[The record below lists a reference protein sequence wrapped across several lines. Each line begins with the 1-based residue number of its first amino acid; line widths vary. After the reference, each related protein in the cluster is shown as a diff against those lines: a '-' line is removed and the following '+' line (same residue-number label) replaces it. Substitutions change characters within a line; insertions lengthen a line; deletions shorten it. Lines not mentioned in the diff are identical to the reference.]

1 MKTTQYTDS
10 NFKTSNFTAKAL
22 MLSPKPKGDLTVATA
37 IFDIQSVVANA
48 VLNENLYY
56 EGPTK
61 HVSQLH
67 YKI

>member
-37 IFDIQSVVANA
+37 IFDIQSVVAIA
-48 VLNENLYY
+48 VF
-56 EGPTK
+56 K
-61 HVSQLH
+61 
-67 YKI
+67 